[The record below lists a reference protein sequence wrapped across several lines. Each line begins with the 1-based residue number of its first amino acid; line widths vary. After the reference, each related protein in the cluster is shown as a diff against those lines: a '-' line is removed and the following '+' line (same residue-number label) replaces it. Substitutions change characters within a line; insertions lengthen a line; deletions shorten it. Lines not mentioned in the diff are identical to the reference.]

1 MAPTAL
7 LARTIA
13 RFVFAAPVLPPLLFL
28 GGCAPAHAT
37 PLPAVDAALVLP
49 WGDAVLALVQ
59 GVTALLTPVL
69 VAALAAALARFGGP
83 LRLLITDALVERLV
97 RNATDYALNAVAGA
111 VRGRRLTVSVGSAV
125 IARVARPNNN
135 VIFLFSALQCGHNCR
150 PPPKFAGKIT
160 KFFHP
165 HL

>member
-83 LRLLITDALVERLV
+83 LRLLITDALVGAQRHRLRPER
-97 RNATDYALNAVAGA
+97 G
-111 VRGRRLTVSVGSAV
+111 GR
-125 IARVARPNNN
+125 
-135 VIFLFSALQCGHNCR
+135 CR
-150 PPPKFAGKIT
+150 PRAQTDRFRRFGGDRAGGAACST
-160 KFFHP
+160 TQ
-165 HL
+165 